1 MELIKDAIVM
11 KDTGDDIRQLA
22 EDSYAAGLKDLFP
35 TCSARSRDRKKKKKW
50 DC

>member
-22 EDSYAAGLKDLFP
+22 EGSYAAGLKALFP
-35 TCSARSRDRKKKKKW
+35 IAQQDQEREKEKW
-50 DC
+50 D